1 MYMNVYDH
9 IPFGGKLHAVET
21 ETLAVDAGV
30 TIIFFFKDVF
40 CSIHFEDLMYLCLY
54 NKGIN

>member
-1 MYMNVYDH
+1 MYMNAYDH

-30 TIIFFFKDVF
+30 TIFFIFLKMFSVLFTLK
-40 CSIHFEDLMYLCLY
+40 I
-54 NKGIN
+54 

>member
-21 ETLAVDAGV
+21 EPLAVDAGV
-30 TIIFFFKDVF
+30 TFFFF
-40 CSIHFEDLMYLCLY
+40 LRCFLFYSL
-54 NKGIN
+54 